1 VGGVSVNERADRRA
15 PRIFVAAAGA
25 DSGDADWV
33 EVTSDGQVAVRV
45 SAPDL
50 QQAQRARARIQRD
63 EPVPVVLDIT
73 VLVAEDYRSARRGMS
88 AVQDDAP
95 ASVQY
100 AGTLDGLAGLIADIF
115 VAGVAD
121 GVTLIPGNADQDV
134 RRLAQDVV
142 GRIAARLNVAA

>member
-1 VGGVSVNERADRRA
+1 MATTG
-15 PRIFVAAAGA
+15 AG
-25 DSGDADWV
+25 SGDADWV
-33 EVTSDGQVAVRV
+33 EVTSDGRPAVRV

-50 QQAQRARARIQRD
+50 QQAQRARARLRRD

-88 AVQDDAP
+88 VVHEHAP
-95 ASVQY
+95 TSVHY

-121 GVTLIPGNADQDV
+121 GVTLIAAAADQDV
-134 RRLAQDVV
+134 RRLAEDVV
-142 GRIAARLNVAA
+142 ARIAARLHVAA

>member
-1 VGGVSVNERADRRA
+1 
-15 PRIFVAAAGA
+15 
-25 DSGDADWV
+25 
-33 EVTSDGQVAVRV
+33 
-45 SAPDL
+45 
-50 QQAQRARARIQRD
+50 
-63 EPVPVVLDIT
+63 
-73 VLVAEDYRSARRGMS
+73 MS